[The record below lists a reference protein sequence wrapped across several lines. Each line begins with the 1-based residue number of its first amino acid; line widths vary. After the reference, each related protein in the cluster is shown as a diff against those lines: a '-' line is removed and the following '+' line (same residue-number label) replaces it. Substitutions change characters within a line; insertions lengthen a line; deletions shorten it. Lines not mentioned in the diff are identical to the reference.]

1 LLRELVPADAVNEK
15 NSTLR
20 TNMKPHTLPLIV
32 LVLAISALAP
42 RTWADTLTPV
52 TSPSGLGAFAATDI
66 STLGVAGTLVPSGD
80 SLGVPGIPGLSV
92 TISNVTGNDFQRYDE
107 GVSGAYA
114 WGGNFAPGTPLLWTN
129 SYDAEG
135 DFIQNGPVTFAL
147 SSPES
152 GIGFYIS
159 TDTYG
164 TFTADLC
171 AYGATDNLLGCDD
184 FAGTSA
190 GTNDDTA
197 PFIGLVDSGGDI
209 SSVTVSTTIVTPE
222 AGMDGAMGANDFAF
236 SSPLIA
242 ITPEP
247 GTLASLALGL
257 MGLAAFGLR
266 KKSFGLA
273 R

>member
-1 LLRELVPADAVNEK
+1 LV
-15 NSTLR
+15 
-20 TNMKPHTLPLIV
+20 V
-32 LVLAISALAP
+32 LVLAFPALAS
-42 RTWADTLTPV
+42 RTWADTLTPI

-66 STLGVAGTLVPSGD
+66 ATLGVAGTLVPSGD
-80 SLGVPGIPGLSV
+80 SLGVPGIPGLTV

-107 GVSGAYA
+107 GLSGAYA

-171 AYGATDNLLGCDD
+171 AYGSTDNLLGCND

-190 GTNDDTA
+190 FTNDNTA
-197 PFIGLVDSGGDI
+197 PFVGFVDSAADI
-209 SSVTVSTTIVTPE
+209 SYVTVSTAIVTP
-222 AGMDGAMGANDFAF
+222 APGMDDALGANDFAF

-247 GTLASLALGL
+247 GTLVSLALGL
-257 MGLAAFGLR
+257 LGLAAFGLR
-266 KKSFGLA
+266 KKSFRLA